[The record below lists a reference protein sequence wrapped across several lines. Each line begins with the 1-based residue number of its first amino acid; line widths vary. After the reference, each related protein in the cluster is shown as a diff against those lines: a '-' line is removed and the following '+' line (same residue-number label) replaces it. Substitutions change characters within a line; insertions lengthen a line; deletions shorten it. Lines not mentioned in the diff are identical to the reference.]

1 MSGLTKILTLIV
13 TIALLSIVVTT
24 LFSFFGIGFDLYGN
38 YLLWFITLAILYMIL
53 PTKTGT
59 LFQKSE

>member
-59 LFQKSE
+59 LFQNSE